1 MLSLLHIENIAVIE
15 SADITL
21 DKGLTVLSG
30 ETGAGKSIV
39 LDSIGALMG
48 QRTSKDLIRNGAQ
61 KGFVSALFTEI
72 PAELQRKLEE
82 LELLG
87 EEPDTLQIQRQIGA
101 DGKTICRINMRP
113 VPVAMLKTISPYLI
127 NIHGQHDGQ
136 KLMDEQCHIEF
147 LDHFCCNET
156 LLTEYQQLYYQ
167 LTALKRRI
175 TELDGDEQARLQRI
189 DTLEFHAQEIAE
201 AELSAEEE
209 FELLGKKE
217 LFDNAESLLDAFE
230 SAYIALDG
238 VDLEAAGVVELL
250 ENTSNALAD
259 VSELSEELQKIF
271 SSAEEL
277 KYLAMDLRDT
287 VATQRSKI
295 EFSPEERAFTEE
307 RLDQI
312 YRLKQKYGK
321 TIEDILA
328 YHEQIAAELDTLQAA
343 DETRVQLRAEYREKL
358 MQAKA
363 LAARLTEQRRE
374 GAGQL
379 SQQIA
384 SELSDLDMTYAKI
397 EVQMETGKKLT
408 VRGMDMI
415 SFLISVNPGEPLKPL
430 SKVASGGELSR
441 IMLAMKNVLTAQEAV
456 GTLIFDE
463 IDTGVSGRAAQKI
476 AQKLMSI
483 ATKKQT
489 LCVTHLPQIAA
500 MADQHLLIAKQ
511 VRNDR
516 SFTEI
521 SPLAPHLRTHEIA
534 RMVAGDYI
542 TETTLTSANEL
553 LDAAN
558 HAKNEEKNKN
568 AAI

>member
-48 QRTSKDLIRNGAQ
+48 QRTSKELIRNGAP

-72 PAELQRKLEE
+72 PTELQCKLEE

-87 EEPDTLQIQRQIGA
+87 EEPDILQIQRQIGA

-147 LDHFCCNET
+147 LDCFCSNES
-156 LLTEYQQLYYQ
+156 LLTDYQQLYYQ
-167 LTALKRRI
+167 LTSLKRKI
-175 TELDGDEQARLQRI
+175 TELDKNEQDRLERI
-189 DTLEFHAQEIAE
+189 DTLEFAAQEIAE
-201 AELSAEEE
+201 ADLSAEEE
-209 FELLGKKE
+209 AELLRKKAM
-217 LFDNAESLLDAFE
+217 FDHAESLLDAFE
-230 SAYIALDG
+230 TAYMALDG
-238 VDLEAAGVVELL
+238 MDLEAAGAVELL
-250 ENTSNALAD
+250 ETTSNALAE
-259 VSELSEELQKIF
+259 VSEVSDELQKIF
-271 SSAEEL
+271 SNAEEL
-277 KYLAMDLRDT
+277 KYLAMDLRDSI
-287 VATQRSKI
+287 AIHRSKI
-295 EFSPEERAFTEE
+295 EFSPEERAFIEE

-312 YRLKQKYGK
+312 YRLKQQYGQ
-321 TIEDILA
+321 TVEAVLA
-328 YHEQIAAELDTLQAA
+328 YHTQILSELDTLQSA

-358 MQAKA
+358 QQAKD
-363 LAARLTEQRRE
+363 LAARLTAQRQS

-379 SQQIA
+379 SQKIA
-384 SELSDLDMTYAKI
+384 QELADLDMTHAKV
-397 EVQMETGKKLT
+397 EVQIETGKKLS
-408 VRGMDMI
+408 VRGMDTV
-415 SFLISVNPGEPLKPL
+415 SFLISVNPGEPVKPL

-483 ATKKQT
+483 STKKQT

-521 SPLAPHLRTHEIA
+521 SPLDSSLRTHEIA

-558 HAKNEEKNKN
+558 HAKNEEKKKN